1 MALLAEVEHAE
12 DREEVQGARDPCTL
26 KELLAGMLRE
36 LGKQPT
42 KVVCARS
49 LGLSVSVSPL
59 VPPV

>member
-1 MALLAEVEHAE
+1 MRTPYSV
-12 DREEVQGARDPCTL
+12 RGWSSEVQGARDPCTL